1 MKPSRSWPGV
11 KSATASPFASPREQ
25 EHVGP
30 RPAFEVV
37 CAAAAVQVVVAAAAE
52 QEVSEAA
59 ARKRVV
65 ALVAEAPHARAAEE
79 HRLDIARQGV
89 GRRLRDDEIGAL
101 AGVLD
106 RLVAGTVQ

>member
-1 MKPSRSWPGV
+1 MSGV
-11 KSATASPFASPREQ
+11 DLREGAAEPVADETEPVLAGREIGNRFAVRLSAGEQ
-25 EHVGP
+25 EHVGA

-37 CAAAAVQVVVAAAAE
+37 CAAAAVQVVVAAAPE

-79 HRLDIARQGV
+79 LASILL
-89 GRRLRDDEIGAL
+89 GR
-101 AGVLD
+101 V
-106 RLVAGTVQ
+106 